1 MKRTLAALCLF
12 LILISFGCTQEKFGE
27 KPSPYNHI
35 KITQIHIEEDKV
47 VIDVKHSRGAEFTD
61 TDSMDPIIDIG
72 ANAIQITPESS
83 EDIHVGDIVSY
94 RPEGENYLIVH
105 RVIKIGEDN
114 KGKYFIFKGDNNL
127 FRDAGRIRFEQINRI
142 IVGIIY

>member
-12 LILISFGCTQEKFGE
+12 LILISFGCTQGKIGE
-27 KPSPYNHI
+27 KASPYNHI
-35 KITQIHIEEDKV
+35 KIEQIHIEEDKV
-47 VIDVKHSRGAEFTD
+47 VIDVKHSRGAEFVD
-61 TDSMDPIIDIG
+61 TDSMDPVIDVG
-72 ANAIQITPESS
+72 ANAIQITPESQ

-94 RPEGENYLIVH
+94 RPEGEDYMIVH
-105 RVIKIGEDN
+105 RVVKIGEDN

-127 FRDAGRIRFEQINRI
+127 FRDSGRIRFEQINRI